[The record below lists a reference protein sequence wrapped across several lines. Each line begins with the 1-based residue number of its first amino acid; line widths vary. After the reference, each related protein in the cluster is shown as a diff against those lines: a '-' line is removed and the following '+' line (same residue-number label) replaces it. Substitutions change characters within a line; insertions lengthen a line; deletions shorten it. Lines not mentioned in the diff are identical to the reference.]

1 MMLFTIAVICISIS
15 LLLYNYLMRSSR
27 IEKLTTNIPSL
38 KRWPILGS
46 VLEFGSI
53 RDCLQTSLRFT
64 EELGPIFSL
73 WAGNKMII
81 VLSGLNEIQTILM
94 NNTLLTKSEFYD
106 FIKPWLGPGLI
117 LSNGEEWRRQRKML
131 NPAFHYNILQRF
143 IENFSSNTNNLVHT
157 LKNEVGKPGFDITEY
172 ISCCSLNIISETAM
186 GVKINA
192 HLEEK
197 KTNEILHAVTNVIEI
212 TFERILTPWLYPNL
226 FFKFSSIG
234 KTYYQSIDRIH
245 NFVEEVIRTRRK
257 LKVKNKT
264 EDENNESVLG
274 LKKSSPLLD
283 LLIDY
288 NMTDEEIKTQ
298 VKTFMAAGHETV
310 TTTIIFTI
318 YCLMKYPETQ
328 DKVIEEL
335 NEIFGD
341 SDRHATMEDLK
352 NMKYLECVIKESMR
366 LYPPVAMISRKMTD
380 DFQLSSDYVLPKGS
394 TALLFIYKLHRDP
407 KVYPDPEIFNPDR
420 FLPEVAKLRNPYAFC
435 PFSAGPRD
443 CIGQKFSMFEMKA
456 VITAILRNFK
466 ILPPVDCPDIDLV
479 MEVLLTSLSGVYVR
493 LENR

>member
-1 MMLFTIAVICISIS
+1 MMLFTIVMIFISFC

-27 IEKLTTNIPSL
+27 MEQLTTNIPSL
-38 KRWPILGS
+38 KRWPIIGS
-46 VLEFGSI
+46 VLEFMAIS
-53 RDCLQTSLRFT
+53 DCLQTLCRFT
-64 EELGPIFSL
+64 DEHGPIFSF
-73 WAGNKMII
+73 WAGNKLLI
-81 VLSGLNEIQTILM
+81 VLSGLNEIQTILT

-106 FIKPWLGPGLI
+106 FMKPWIGTGLI
-117 LSNGEEWRRQRKML
+117 TSSGEEWHRQRKIL
-131 NPAFHYNILQRF
+131 APAFQFKILQRF
-143 IENFSSNTNNLVHT
+143 IVNFSSNTNTLVHT

-172 ISCCSLNIISETAM
+172 ISCCSLNIIFETAM
-186 GVKINA
+186 GVKINVQ
-192 HLEEK
+192 LEEK
-197 KTNEILHAVTNVIEI
+197 KTNEILHAVTNAIE
-212 TFERILTPWLYPNL
+212 FLFKRVLRPWLHPNL

-234 KTYYQSIDRIH
+234 KNFYQSIDKIH
-245 NFVEEVIRTRRK
+245 NFVEEVIHTRRK
-257 LKVKNKT
+257 FKVKNKT

-274 LKKSSPLLD
+274 LKKPSPLLD

-288 NMTDEEIKTQ
+288 NMTDEEIKSQ
-298 VKTFMAAGHETV
+298 VNTFMAAGYDTV
-310 TTTIIFTI
+310 ATTINFTI

-341 SDRHATMEDLK
+341 SDRPATNDDLK

-366 LYPPVAMISRKMTD
+366 LYPPVTVIGRKMTD

-443 CIGQKFSMFEMKA
+443 CIGQKFAMLEMKA
-456 VITAILRNFK
+456 VISAILRNFK
-466 ILPPVDCPDIDLV
+466 ILPPDDCPDIVLV
-479 MEVLLTSLSGVYVR
+479 MEVMLKSLSGVYVR